1 MSLTFRL
8 KGDVTAVG
16 RSIDLDIAPG
26 APFDA
31 LIDIDPNI
39 DDEAA
44 VTELIGTYPG
54 AIQRAEINIGGA
66 FQMVL
71 ASTVATKIVK
81 RTADPYAFMLNAE
94 LVSPDGPAV
103 PRGNFEVVLQR
114 RTALTPSD
122 DTDDLA
128 PPVMRFYGDRR
139 WRIWMVLRG
148 APPSKIEGRLHE

>member
-8 KGDVTAVG
+8 KGDVTAIG
-16 RSIDLDIAPG
+16 RSLDLGIAPG

-31 LIDIDPNI
+31 VIDIDPNI

-54 AIQRAEINIGGA
+54 AIQRAEVSIGGVFTMA
-66 FQMVL
+66 L
-71 ASTVATKIVK
+71 SRTVSTKIIK
-81 RTADPYAFMLNAE
+81 RTADPYAYMLNAE

-103 PRGNFEVVLQR
+103 ARGNFEVVLQR
-114 RTALTPSD
+114 RTELTPAD

-128 PPVMRFYGDRR
+128 PPVMGYYSDRR
-139 WRIWMVLRG
+139 WRIWLVLRG
-148 APPSKIEGRLHE
+148 APPSKIEGRLRE